1 MRKYFGD
8 VSIMNLDKKALLS
21 ILLLSSI
28 SNANELYD
36 SYKNSVEQ
44 CVASE
49 NQRPKVT
56 AHDVKQLKPEDINNY
71 LITIRNQ
78 RIQQCSNSSE
88 MKALINE
95 IASSKSVDIDTL
107 SDRYLSI
114 YLERQLN
121 SFSEAQKEKLRDID
135 LALADKSLETD
146 LVALWEKLKE
156 QQ

>member
-1 MRKYFGD
+1 
-8 VSIMNLDKKALLS
+8 
-21 ILLLSSI
+21 
-28 SNANELYD
+28 
-36 SYKNSVEQ
+36 
-44 CVASE
+44 
-49 NQRPKVT
+49 
-56 AHDVKQLKPEDINNY
+56 
-71 LITIRNQ
+71 
-78 RIQQCSNSSE
+78 

-121 SFSEAQKEKLRDID
+121 SFSEAQKEKLRNIV
-135 LALADKSLETD
+135 LALADRSLETD

>member
-1 MRKYFGD
+1 
-8 VSIMNLDKKALLS
+8 MNLDKKALLS

-56 AHDVKQLKPEDINNY
+56 AHDVKKLKPEDINNY

-121 SFSEAQKEKLRDID
+121 SFSEAQKEKLRSID

>member
-56 AHDVKQLKPEDINNY
+56 AYDVKQLKPEDINNY

-121 SFSEAQKEKLRDID
+121 SFSEAQKEKLRNID

>member
-1 MRKYFGD
+1 
-8 VSIMNLDKKALLS
+8 MNLDKKALLS
-21 ILLLSSI
+21 MLLLSSI

-121 SFSEAQKEKLRDID
+121 SFSEAQKEKLKNID

>member
-1 MRKYFGD
+1 
-8 VSIMNLDKKALLS
+8 
-21 ILLLSSI
+21 
-28 SNANELYD
+28 
-36 SYKNSVEQ
+36 
-44 CVASE
+44 
-49 NQRPKVT
+49 
-56 AHDVKQLKPEDINNY
+56 
-71 LITIRNQ
+71 
-78 RIQQCSNSSE
+78 

-121 SFSEAQKEKLRDID
+121 FFSEAQKEKLRNIV
-135 LALADKSLETD
+135 LALADRSLETD

>member
-1 MRKYFGD
+1 
-8 VSIMNLDKKALLS
+8 
-21 ILLLSSI
+21 
-28 SNANELYD
+28 
-36 SYKNSVEQ
+36 
-44 CVASE
+44 
-49 NQRPKVT
+49 
-56 AHDVKQLKPEDINNY
+56 
-71 LITIRNQ
+71 IRNQ

-121 SFSEAQKEKLRDID
+121 FFSEAQKEKLRNIV
-135 LALADKSLETD
+135 LALADRSLETD

>member
-1 MRKYFGD
+1 
-8 VSIMNLDKKALLS
+8 
-21 ILLLSSI
+21 
-28 SNANELYD
+28 
-36 SYKNSVEQ
+36 
-44 CVASE
+44 
-49 NQRPKVT
+49 
-56 AHDVKQLKPEDINNY
+56 
-71 LITIRNQ
+71 NQ

-121 SFSEAQKEKLRDID
+121 FFSEAQKEKLRNIV
-135 LALADKSLETD
+135 LALADRSLETD